1 MDWFDIAI
9 LPVLAIAMLP
19 FVKSSRSKPPLPPS
33 PKSYPLLGNI
43 PVIPEKDE
51 HVAYRDWSRELNSD
65 IIHIK
70 VPGHTLII
78 LNSARAMSAI
88 LERSSNAYLNRPSIP
103 LIDTNLFDLT
113 RHTAFLPYG
122 ERWKHQRRLMHLSLR
137 KSAMPT
143 LFPIQTKH
151 ARQAA
156 AKILEQPED
165 YIHILGR
172 MLGSQILSCV
182 YGYEV
187 TSPDDEM
194 IKLAESASFHVGQA
208 VFPLNFLVN
217 VMPQLKR
224 VPSWIPGAGWKAIAR
239 EWSEEFIRTISLP
252 YEYTVAQMVTGTAV
266 PSVLAQILNSF
277 TGQGEEIT
285 DEQKDRA
292 MWTAGSV
299 FTAAV
304 ESLHGVLQIVVL
316 LMTIHQDVQHKAQKE
331 IDKITEG
338 KRLPEMSDMQG
349 MPYTRSIILE
359 TLRWIPVS
367 PMSIPR
373 LCGEDDTYNGYTIP
387 KGALVIGNIWAIN
400 RDETRYDDPETFL
413 PERFMDPSTP
423 EPVTFGFG
431 RRICPGIHF
440 AHPSLFINVATIL
453 SGFNIRPAK
462 NERGEDIIP
471 KAELVPGALAF
482 NPVPFECTITPRS
495 ELHRQLLVDSVL
507 ADWALQDDQV
517 LA

>member
-1 MDWFDIAI
+1 MCMNWFDIA
-9 LPVLAIAMLP
+9 VLSVLVTTMLP
-19 FVKSSRSKPPLPPS
+19 FFKSTRSKPPLPPS

-51 HVAYRDWSRELNSD
+51 HIAYRDWSRELNSD
-65 IIHIK
+65 IIHVK

-88 LERSSNAYLNRPSIP
+88 LERSSNAYLNRPNIP
-103 LIDTNLFDLT
+103 LIDTDLFDLT

-151 ARQAA
+151 ARKAA
-156 AKILEQPED
+156 TRILEQPDD

-194 IKLAESASFHVGQA
+194 IKLAESASLHVGQA
-208 VFPLNFLVN
+208 VFPLSEFYFLVN
-217 VMPQLKR
+217 ILPQLKR
-224 VPSWIPGAGWKAIAR
+224 VPSWIPGTGWKAIAR
-239 EWSEEFIRTISLP
+239 EWSQERIRTISLP
-252 YEYTVAQMVTGTAV
+252 YEYTVAQMTTGTAV
-266 PSVLAQILNSF
+266 PSVLSQILQSF
-277 TGQGEEIT
+277 TSQGEEIT
-285 DEQKDRA
+285 SEQKDRA

-304 ESLHGVLQIVVL
+304 ESLHGVLQIIVL
-316 LMTIHQDVQHKAQKE
+316 LMTIYQDVQSKAQKE
-331 IDKITEG
+331 IDEVTEC
-338 KRLPEMSDMQG
+338 KRLPEIGDMQD

-359 TLRWIPVS
+359 ALRWIPVS
-367 PMSIPR
+367 PMGIPR
-373 LCGEDDTYNGYTIP
+373 LCEEDDTYNGYTIP

-400 RDETRYDDPETFL
+400 RDESRYQDPATFL

-431 RRICPGIHF
+431 RRF
-440 AHPSLFINVATIL
+440 VNEIL
-453 SGFNIRPAK
+453 P
-462 NERGEDIIP
+462 
-471 KAELVPGALAF
+471 
-482 NPVPFECTITPRS
+482 
-495 ELHRQLLVDSVL
+495 
-507 ADWALQDDQV
+507 
-517 LA
+517 